1 MGEEIQGSTKLLV
14 SKHKESDFV
23 GHVPTFL
30 TDEEIETLYTLNEK
44 EEWFFAGTRFSG
56 YNTKIRH

>member
-14 SKHKESDFV
+14 SKHSESDFV

-30 TDEEIETLYTLNEK
+30 TDEEIE
-44 EEWFFAGTRFSG
+44 
-56 YNTKIRH
+56 NTCNIIMATV

>member
-14 SKHKESDFV
+14 SKHSESDFV

-30 TDEEIETLYTLNEK
+30 TDEEIETLYELNEK
-44 EEWFFAGTRFSG
+44 Q
-56 YNTKIRH
+56 